1 MNTYATTKVRLYL
14 AGALLGIT
22 SAAGAATAVLP
33 TATSVLTASTHAST
47 NASADAS
54 IVPQQLATQALCL
67 RSQNNAE
74 PQTAEPHIVQAE
86 LALTAEQRA
95 TGLMMRES
103 LAENS
108 GMLFVYPRTGQR
120 SFWMFRTLIPLDIAF
135 VSSKGEILDIQQMQP
150 CASYWRQRCPT
161 YPAAQPFL
169 YALEVNLGKFA
180 EWGISEGDWVLQEDC
195 ESNLEGFEAW

>member
-1 MNTYATTKVRLYL
+1 MNMYATTKVRLYL

-22 SAAGAATAVLP
+22 SAAGAATAVLQ
-33 TATSVLTASTHAST
+33 TATSVVAAST
-47 NASADAS
+47 
-54 IVPQQLATQALCL
+54 VPQQLATQALCL
-67 RSQNNAE
+67 RSQNTAE
-74 PQTAEPHIVQAE
+74 PQTSGPKTSGPTIVQAE

-108 GMLFVYPRTGQR
+108 GMLFVYPHTGQR

-135 VSSKGEILDIQQMQP
+135 VSSEGEILDIQQMQP
-150 CASYWRQRCPT
+150 CASYWSQRCPS

>member
-1 MNTYATTKVRLYL
+1 MNMYVTIKVRLYL

-22 SAAGAATAVLP
+22 STAGAVTAVLP
-33 TATSVLTASTHAST
+33 TATSAVA
-47 NASADAS
+47 AS
-54 IVPQQLATQALCL
+54 ILPQQLATQALCL
-67 RSQNNAE
+67 RSQNTAE
-74 PQTAEPHIVQAE
+74 PQASGPQTSGSIIVQAE

-103 LAENS
+103 LTENS
-108 GMLFVYPRTGQR
+108 GMLFVYPHTGQR

-150 CASYWRQRCPT
+150 CASYWSQRCPS

-195 ESNLEGFEAW
+195 EGNLEGFEAW